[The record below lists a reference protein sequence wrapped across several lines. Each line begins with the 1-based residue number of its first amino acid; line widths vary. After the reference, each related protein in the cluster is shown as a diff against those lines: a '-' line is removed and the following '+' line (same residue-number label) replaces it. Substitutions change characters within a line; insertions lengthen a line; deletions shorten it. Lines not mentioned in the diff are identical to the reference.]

1 MTTYPKVDV
10 TLFFFGFAP
19 VRRYVCMLFQDY
31 LTKRVVSC
39 HAVVGVE
46 DRVNFALF
54 PLVYYPRICHC
65 FSQE

>member
-10 TLFFFGFAP
+10 TLFFFRF
-19 VRRYVCMLFQDY
+19 

-65 FSQE
+65 FPQE